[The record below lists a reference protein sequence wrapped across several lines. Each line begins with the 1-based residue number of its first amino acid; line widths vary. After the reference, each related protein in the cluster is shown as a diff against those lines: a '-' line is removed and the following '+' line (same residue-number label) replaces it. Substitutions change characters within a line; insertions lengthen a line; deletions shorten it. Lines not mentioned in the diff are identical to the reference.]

1 MLSKLLALADLLVR
15 LLDWASAAVKRAKRK
30 ERERRHE
37 EIDSDPAGEFADHFG
52 GVRDDE
58 REPVPGDEASTERG
72 ADSGG
77 RDSAER

>member
-37 EIDSDPAGEFADHFG
+37 EIDRDPAGEFANKFDR
-52 GVRDDE
+52 VRDE
-58 REPVPGDEASTERG
+58 QSASVPGDETGTDSSRNASR
-72 ADSGG
+72 
-77 RDSAER
+77 RDSTNR